1 MRARDIA
8 VILSL
13 LVLAVA
19 PPASARDFAIYPVGP
34 PRIVQN
40 LEIAPV
46 YFQPIDLE
54 GALMQSADGADIHLE
69 VDIHAAQDDPG
80 GYAQGDWRPYLNV
93 TYRLTKI
100 ATGQTL
106 SGTLMPLVSYG
117 GKAGAAAGK
126 PHYGD
131 NLKLLGPGKYRLDL
145 SIAPPDQAQA
155 GIDAAFA
162 PFSLHYE
169 FVYAGIGKRGAY

>member
-1 MRARDIA
+1 M
-8 VILSL
+8 
-13 LVLAVA
+13 
-19 PPASARDFAIYPVGP
+19 IYPVGP

-69 VDIHAAQDDPG
+69 VDIHAAQDNPG

-131 NLKLLGPGKYRLDL
+131 NLKLLGPGKYHLDL

-155 GIDAAFA
+155 GNSTPLSRRSRSTTSSSMPASAKEGLIDAGTD
-162 PFSLHYE
+162 PTPE
-169 FVYAGIGKRGAY
+169 